1 MKFKDERVKWYAGAS
16 GWMNVEN
23 PSFLISKHVLRERKQ
38 TWASAGAGAQESK
51 IRICKQGPPRC
62 LQIQMSISH
71 RKSEKILLNPPSL
84 SKPNSPKNAF
94 VYNSSFYL
102 IFADQA
108 VIILMWHAITR
119 VRPMWHVTV
128 IRSFERRFAKISQS
142 MRILKTALL
151 ALFLKP
157 SIGYDLWAG
166 HNSPKVGK

>member
-1 MKFKDERVKWYAGAS
+1 MQVHQV
-16 GWMNVEN
+16 GWTWKIL
-23 PSFLISKHVLRERKQ
+23 PSLFPSMFSESVNKRGGR
-38 TWASAGAGAQESK
+38 AGAQESK

-62 LQIQMSISH
+62 SQIQMSISH

-119 VRPMWHVTV
+119 VLPMWHVTV
-128 IRSFERRFAKISQS
+128 IRSFKQTKVREDLTITEKAPHLRHYAKQASTHAKVS
-142 MRILKTALL
+142 M
-151 ALFLKP
+151 
-157 SIGYDLWAG
+157 
-166 HNSPKVGK
+166 